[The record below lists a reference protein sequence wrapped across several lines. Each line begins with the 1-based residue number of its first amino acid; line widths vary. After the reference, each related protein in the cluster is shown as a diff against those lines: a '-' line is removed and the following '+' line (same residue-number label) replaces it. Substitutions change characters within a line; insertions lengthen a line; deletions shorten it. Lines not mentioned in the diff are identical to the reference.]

1 MATKKTP
8 IKKPLPPAEGKV
20 ATRRARARERAATST
35 EGAAKSRSIKV
46 ANDMAAGK
54 RNLPPENEPELPLNA
69 TPLDV
74 LVMAMRR
81 AFMLG
86 GSIAAAPFA
95 EKAAPY
101 LHAKISSIELKNPA
115 AAATGGG
122 GGKPIPFQIE
132 FVDPKPQGD
141 GDA

>member
-1 MATKKTP
+1 MATKKTASLP
-8 IKKPLPPAEGKV
+8 KPAGKV
-20 ATRRARARERAATST
+20 ATRRATAKANRAAST
-35 EGAAKSRSIKV
+35 DSLARKRSLKV
-46 ANDMAAGK
+46 ANEMAGGK
-54 RNLPPENEPELPLNA
+54 RPLIPEESTELPLNA

-74 LVMAMRR
+74 MVMAMRR
-81 AFMLG
+81 AFMVG

-122 GGKPIPFQIE
+122 TGKPIPFQIE
-132 FVDPKPQGD
+132 FVDPKPEAP
-141 GDA
+141 DA